1 MTARIAASEGQP
13 MVDMRTHI
21 LTVSSALILEKGVK
35 NMSLKDIAK
44 TAGISKGTLY
54 YYYSAK
60 EDIIFDIAR
69 RNMDQIT
76 KEILLWID
84 QKQGDGQ
91 PPQEMIDSLFQ
102 KMLNAEASGKLHL
115 HLLNDA
121 VATNEKLAEQFRT
134 LYEDW
139 RRMLNE
145 ALTRAY
151 PEKGRQNEAMSWL
164 ILAIMD
170 GLMIQKICG
179 PQDPPLQD
187 ILGLIL
193 H

>member
-1 MTARIAASEGQP
+1 MSDTIAASAEQP
-13 MVDMRTHI
+13 MVDMKTHI
-21 LTVSSALILEKGVK
+21 LTVASKLILEKGIK

-60 EDIIFDIAR
+60 EDIIYDIAR

-76 KEILLWID
+76 QEILSWIQ
-84 QKQGDGQ
+84 QKNGGLPLEEQLYA
-91 PPQEMIDSLFQ
+91 LFQ
-102 KMLNAEASGKLHL
+102 KMLSAEASGKLHL

-121 VATNEKLAEQFRT
+121 VAANDKLAEQFRT

-139 RRMLNE
+139 RRMLTE
-145 ALTRAY
+145 ALEKAY
-151 PEKGRQNEAMSWL
+151 PETGSQTNAKACL

-179 PQDPPLQD
+179 AQDLPLRE
-187 ILGLIL
+187 IIGLLL